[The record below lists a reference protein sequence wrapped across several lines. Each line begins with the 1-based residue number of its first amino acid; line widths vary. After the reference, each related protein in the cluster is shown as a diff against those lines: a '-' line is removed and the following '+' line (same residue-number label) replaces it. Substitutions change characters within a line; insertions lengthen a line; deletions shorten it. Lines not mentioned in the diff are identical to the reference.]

1 VEWIRRDIH
10 HHAEEIQVMRD
21 LAVHPFHPLEG
32 YGTHGMYKKSPVG
45 SFVPFVDV
53 GGLEVLLPWLVLGG
67 VLRHPTRAEYQ
78 SREVY
83 PDTSSNLNQ
92 GIEPERCRSIF
103 EEWATTVTLTKIYKS

>member
-1 VEWIRRDIH
+1 MEPERCGAIFG
-10 HHAEEIQVMRD
+10 EYQ
-21 LAVHPFHPLEG
+21 
-32 YGTHGMYKKSPVG
+32 
-45 SFVPFVDV
+45 
-53 GGLEVLLPWLVLGG
+53 LEVLLPWLVLGG
-67 VLRHPTRAEYQ
+67 VLRHPTRAKYQ